1 MQMNAL
7 FRGSMNN
14 RLTGEN
20 LSHFFFFI
28 IAQNIDFCVLFL
40 NYLNVLFSNYAS
52 IKSMLWSSYK

>member
-28 IAQNIDFCVLFL
+28 AQNIDFLRFVFELP
-40 NYLNVLFSNYAS
+40 
-52 IKSMLWSSYK
+52 